1 MLILGQEALKYGGRV
16 VPLILPIEELN
27 GPTSTNVSV
36 ISINGKLVVNI
47 RNLNYFM
54 YHADKTKNP
63 HAWGP
68 LLYIHPEA
76 DRTLTTYNYLCEL
89 DDSFNISAWS
99 WIDTSQLDVKPIWEF
114 IGLEDGRLI
123 VWDNKFFIC
132 GVRRDTTTNGV
143 GRMELSELEIKDKT
157 VREIKRT
164 RIPGPPPDNT
174 YCEKNWMPIMDK
186 PYHFVKW
193 SNPTEVV
200 QFDPHTNQTRTVI
213 QRDAVDLDLD
223 TNDLRGGSQI
233 IPYKNHYICITH
245 EVGLYQTPTDRKD
258 GFYWH
263 RCVIW
268 DRDFNLVRVSDPFT
282 FMDGKIEFCVG
293 LTEHGDDFII
303 SFGFLDDA
311 AYLIQIPKHR
321 MDKILKL

>member
-1 MLILGQEALKYGGRV
+1 MLGQEALKHGGRV
-16 VPLILPIEELN
+16 VPLILPIDELK

-36 ISINGKLVVNI
+36 ISINNKLVVNI

-89 DDSFNISAWS
+89 DDDYNISAWS
-99 WIDTSQLDVKPIWEF
+99 WIDTSELDVKPIWEF

-143 GRMELSELEIKDKT
+143 GRMELSELSVEHGNSIKEI
-157 VREIKRT
+157 RRT
-164 RIPGPPPDNT
+164 RIPAPPPDTT
-174 YCEKNWMPIMDK
+174 YCEKNWMPVMDM

-193 SNPTEVV
+193 SNPTELVR
-200 QFDPHTNQTRTVI
+200 FDPSTGQTETVL
-213 QRDAVDLDLD
+213 QREEVPLN

-245 EVGLYQTPTDRKD
+245 EVGLYQTQTDRKD
-258 GFYWH
+258 GYYWH

-268 DRDFNLVRVSDPFT
+268 DRDFNLLRVSEPFT

-293 LTEHGDDFII
+293 LTKHKNSFVVT
-303 SFGFLDDA
+303 FGFLDNA
-311 AYLIQIPKHR
+311 AYLIEIPKHR
-321 MDKILKL
+321 MDKILEL

>member
-1 MLILGQEALKYGGRV
+1 MLILGQEAIKYGGRV
-16 VPLILPIEELN
+16 APLILPIDDLK
-27 GPTSTNVSV
+27 GPTSTNAS
-36 ISINGKLVVNI
+36 IICINGKIVVNI

-54 YHADKTKNP
+54 YHSDKTKNP

-89 DDSFNISAWS
+89 DDDLKISAWS
-99 WIDTSQLDVKPIWEF
+99 WIDTSELDVKPIWEF

-143 GRMELSELEIKDKT
+143 GRMELSELLIDGNSVK
-157 VREIKRT
+157 EIKRT
-164 RIPGPPPDNT
+164 RIPGPSPDIT
-174 YCEKNWMPIMDK
+174 YCEKNWMPIMDQ

-193 SNPTEVV
+193 TNPTEVV
-200 QFDPHTNQTRTVI
+200 RFDPNTLKTETVHTRETVK
-213 QRDAVDLDLD
+213 LP
-223 TNDLRGGSQI
+223 THDLRGGSQV
-233 IPYKNHYICITH
+233 IPYKDHYICITH
-245 EVGLYQTPTDRKD
+245 EVGLYQTQTDRKD
-258 GFYWH
+258 GYYWH

-268 DRDFNLVRVSDPFT
+268 DRNFNLIRVSEPFT

-293 LTEHGDDFII
+293 ITEYGDDFLIT
-303 SFGFLDDA
+303 FGFLDNA
-311 AYLIQIPKHR
+311 AYIMQIPKSR
-321 MDKILKL
+321 MDKILEL

>member
-16 VPLILPIEELN
+16 VPLILPIDEIK

-36 ISINGKLVVNI
+36 ISINNKLVVNI

-89 DDSFNISAWS
+89 DDDYNITAWS
-99 WIDTSQLDVKPIWEF
+99 WIDTSELDVKPIWEF

-123 VWDNKFFIC
+123 IWDNKFFIC
-132 GVRRDTTTNGV
+132 GVRRDTTTIGV
-143 GRMELSELEIKDKT
+143 GRMELSELSVEGNSAKEISR
-157 VREIKRT
+157 V
-164 RIPGPPPDNT
+164 RIPAPSPDKT
-174 YCEKNWMPIMDK
+174 YCEKNWMPVMDK

-193 SNPTEVV
+193 SNPTELVR
-200 QFDPHTNQTRTVI
+200 FDPETKQTHTVLEREPVE
-213 QRDAVDLDLD
+213 LG

-233 IPYKNHYICITH
+233 IPYKDHYICIIH
-245 EVGLYQTPTDRKD
+245 EVGLYQTQTDRKD
-258 GFYWH
+258 GYYWH

-268 DRDFNLVRVSDPFT
+268 DKDFNLLRVSEPFT

-293 LTEHGDDFII
+293 LTEHKNSFVVT
-303 SFGFLDDA
+303 FGFLDNA
-311 AYLIQIPKHR
+311 AYLIEIPKHR
-321 MDKILKL
+321 MDKILEL

>member
-1 MLILGQEALKYGGRV
+1 MLILGQEALKYGGKV

-89 DDSFNISAWS
+89 DDNFNISAWS

-143 GRMELSELEIKDKT
+143 GRMELSELEINDNT

-200 QFDPHTNQTRTVI
+200 QFDPYTNQTRTVI
-213 QRDAVDLDLD
+213 QRDTVDLD

-268 DRDFNLVRVSDPFT
+268 DRDFNLVRVSEPFT

-293 LTEHGDDFII
+293 LTEHEDDFII
-303 SFGFLDDA
+303 SFGFLDNA

>member
-1 MLILGQEALKYGGRV
+1 MLMLGQEALKHGGRV
-16 VPLILPIEELN
+16 VPLILPIDELK

-36 ISINGKLVVNI
+36 ISVNNKLVVNI

-89 DDSFNISAWS
+89 DDNYNISAWS
-99 WIDTSQLDVKPIWEF
+99 WIDTTELDVKPIWEF

-123 VWDNKFFIC
+123 VWDKKFFIC
-132 GVRRDTTTNGV
+132 GVRRDTTTTGV
-143 GRMELSELEIKDKT
+143 GRMELSELIVEGNKTKEISR
-157 VREIKRT
+157 VRM
-164 RIPGPPPDNT
+164 PAPPPDVT
-174 YCEKNWMPIMDK
+174 YCEKNWMPVMDM

-193 SNPTEVV
+193 SNPTELVR
-200 QFDPHTNQTRTVI
+200 FHPSTGQTESVL
-213 QRDAVDLDLD
+213 QREEVSLN

-245 EVGLYQTPTDRKD
+245 EVGLYQTQTDRKD
-258 GFYWH
+258 GYYWH

-268 DRDFNLVRVSDPFT
+268 DKNFNLLRVSEPFT

-293 LTEHGDDFII
+293 LTEHKNSFVVT
-303 SFGFLDDA
+303 FGFLDNA
-311 AYLIQIPKHR
+311 AYLIEIPKHR
-321 MDKILKL
+321 MDKILEL

>member
-1 MLILGQEALKYGGRV
+1 MLILGQEALKHGGRV
-16 VPLILPIEELN
+16 VPLILPIDELK

-36 ISINGKLVVNI
+36 ISINNKLVVNI

-89 DDSFNISAWS
+89 DDNYNISAWS
-99 WIDTSQLDVKPIWEF
+99 WIDTTELDVKPIWEF

-143 GRMELSELEIKDKT
+143 GRMELSELIVEGSKTKEISR
-157 VREIKRT
+157 VRM
-164 RIPGPPPDNT
+164 PAPPPDAT
-174 YCEKNWMPIMDK
+174 YCEKNWMPVMDM

-193 SNPTEVV
+193 SNPTELVR
-200 QFDPHTNQTRTVI
+200 FDPSTGQTESVL
-213 QRDAVDLDLD
+213 QREEVPLN

-245 EVGLYQTPTDRKD
+245 EVGLYQTQTDRKD
-258 GFYWH
+258 GYYWH

-268 DRDFNLVRVSDPFT
+268 DKNFNLLRVSEPFT

-293 LTEHGDDFII
+293 LTEHKNSFIVT
-303 SFGFLDDA
+303 FGFLDNA
-311 AYLIQIPKHR
+311 AYLIEIPKHR
-321 MDKILKL
+321 MDKILEL